1 MWHAA
6 IKIEDRGIGDAHL
19 FLEAEEEEKRNAT
32 KEGNKQNKQK
42 SKQTNA
48 KQIAMFTYSRSC
60 RGEQAEEG
68 EERNVKSKI
77 LPRLHFQQQNIYAEY
92 IHLQNSIFNLFGESM
107 HN

>member
-1 MWHAA
+1 
-6 IKIEDRGIGDAHL
+6 
-19 FLEAEEEEKRNAT
+19 
-32 KEGNKQNKQK
+32 
-42 SKQTNA
+42 
-48 KQIAMFTYSRSC
+48 MFTYSRSC
-60 RGEQAEEG
+60 RGEQAKEG

>member
-32 KEGNKQNKQK
+32 KEGSKQK

-60 RGEQAEEG
+60 RGEQAKEG